1 MLRTPIAS
9 VPSVWVNP
17 EGSMQ
22 SKVFRAAAA
31 FALLLISLACH
42 ATPNLYRITDLGDL
56 PGGVD
61 FSEAHSINNAGEIV
75 GESAVDTGVRAYRW
89 TAHAGM
95 RALPIGADG
104 IESEAFG
111 INANGFVAGR
121 ITTAAGSAAVR
132 WGPGGM
138 VRPLASL
145 GEGLFDVGYAVNRLG
160 NVAGYSVGLLG
171 LRAFVWTIRTGTVDL
186 GDLPGGDGRS
196 LAFGINDQG
205 MVVGSS
211 DVQSPRRST
220 NHAFIWTPD
229 QGLQDI
235 GTLRGPSADF
245 FSEARAVNNA
255 GQVVGISDAPTG
267 QRAFLWQADRGMMDL
282 GELPQ
287 GNGYSSAWG
296 VNERGHAVG
305 VSDSAR
311 GFVAFVWSPETGMRD
326 LNDLIDPTDPLKPQ
340 MSFSAA
346 YDINDRGQIVGSA
359 FINGVTRA
367 YLLTPVT
374 TASAR

>member
-1 MLRTPIAS
+1 
-9 VPSVWVNP
+9 
-17 EGSMQ
+17 MQ
-22 SKVFRAAAA
+22 SKVFRAAA
-31 FALLLISLACH
+31 FAASFFVSAACG
-42 ATPNLYRITDLGDL
+42 ATPTLYRITDLGDL

-61 FSEAHSINNAGEIV
+61 FSQAFSINNAGEIV
-75 GESAVDTGVRAYRW
+75 GESSTDSGLRAYRW

-95 RALPIGADG
+95 RPLPLGREG

-121 ITTAAGSAAVR
+121 LSTDAGSTAVR
-132 WGPGGM
+132 WGPRGTL
-138 VRPLASL
+138 RSLPSL
-145 GEGLFDVGYAVNRLG
+145 GFGSFDVGYAVNRQG
-160 NVAGYSVGLLG
+160 SVAGYSVGPLG
-171 LRAFVWTIRTGTVDL
+171 LRAFVWTIRAGTVEI

-196 LAFGINDQG
+196 LAFGINDEG

-211 DVQSPRRST
+211 DVQSPRRT
-220 NHAFIWTPD
+220 TDHAFAWTVNG
-229 QGLQDI
+229 GLQDI

-267 QRAFLWQADRGMMDL
+267 QRAFLWQAGRGMMDL

-287 GNGYSSAWG
+287 GNGYSIAFA

-305 VSDSAR
+305 ISDSAR
-311 GFVAFVWSPETGMRD
+311 GLAAFVWSPESGMRD
-326 LNDLIDPTDPLKPQ
+326 LNELIDPSDPLKPQ
-340 MSFSAA
+340 TSFSAA

-367 YLLTPVT
+367 YLLTPVV
-374 TASAR
+374 ADEESAR